1 MRSKPPTTHHGRQVT
16 RRQRALL
23 LTGGAIA
30 ALAGV
35 GIIVLLAGFVSS
47 AALRILDT
55 LSVPAP
61 THAPVGHPTASQTA
75 AQVGNPTATSQ
86 SNGDWAPYVNS
97 EYGFRLDLPGILA
110 SSHGFFINNFTGQGF
125 DMAYLNAPITTP
137 LQRLE
142 AETAV
147 EVLYSTAIT
156 DRDIC
161 PDAGTPVMLGTGIEG
176 RQQTNV
182 PPAANGPAALYPYVH
197 VSLVLNGVAIRV
209 ELRGQGPSETFLARY
224 AALWQHMLASFAPV
238 AGGPVYTTRPCG

>member
-1 MRSKPPTTHHGRQVT
+1 MSNTPPTGRDGPQSM
-16 RRQRALL
+16 RRKRAACL
-23 LTGGAIA
+23 
-30 ALAGV
+30 LAGAFV
-35 GIIVLLAGFVSS
+35 SVAIVVMVVLLASFMSS
-47 AALRILDT
+47 TALRILDT
-55 LSVPAP
+55 FSASAP
-61 THAPVGHPTASQTA
+61 THALVGHSTPSQTA
-75 AQVGNPTATSQ
+75 PQVGSPTATPQ
-86 SNGDWAPYVNS
+86 SNGDWSPYVNL
-97 EYGFRLDLPGILA
+97 EYGFRLGLPGVLA
-110 SSHGFFINNFTGQGF
+110 SSHGFFINNFAGQGF

-161 PDAGTPVMLGTGIEG
+161 PDAGAPVMLGAGIGG

-238 AGGPVYTTRPCG
+238 AGGPVYTTHPCG